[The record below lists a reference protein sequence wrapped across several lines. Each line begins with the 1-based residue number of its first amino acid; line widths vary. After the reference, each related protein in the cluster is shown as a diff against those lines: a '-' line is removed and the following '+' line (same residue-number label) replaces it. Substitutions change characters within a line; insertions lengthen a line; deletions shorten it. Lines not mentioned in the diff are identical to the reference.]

1 VEGNPGIA
9 VDGKKYQYT
18 LKLVSAAQQHLQN
31 LPFPLRTD
39 TGFGQSFL
47 P

>member
-18 LKLVSAAQQHLQN
+18 LKLVWAAQQHLQN
-31 LPFPLRTD
+31 LPFPLRTHTD
-39 TGFGQSFL
+39 FGQSSL